1 LGTAPLRERLDD
13 LARRG
18 RLTDPARGGTG
29 GAVLTAREQ
38 DVLRLL
44 ALGHTNR
51 RIGEE
56 LFISAKTASVHVSN
70 ILAKLHAAS
79 RTEAVAVAH
88 RRGLIAP
95 EPTSR

>member
-1 LGTAPLRERLDD
+1 MRREADRLGAAPLRERLDD

-18 RLTDPARGGTG
+18 RLTDPARGGPG
-29 GAVLTAREQ
+29 GAVLTARKQ

-56 LFISAKTASVHVSN
+56 LFISAKTRASTS
-70 ILAKLHAAS
+70 
-79 RTEAVAVAH
+79 
-88 RRGLIAP
+88 
-95 EPTSR
+95 PTSSPSCTRRAERRRSRSPTGGA